1 MRGVPYGPP
10 DGGKGHGVEGGCF
23 CVGWPSPGR
32 SLLVSRPIFN
42 FFFTAQNFITNIYY
56 FHEIFPLWLFD
67 LQNTMLT
74 YFVCWGGGRKKR
86 WIKNSTTDPLCNFW
100 PQNVDLLN
108 HQADLLKMDFRQI
121 LLGLMGELIYH
132 ENKRFQVQ
140 GFRNVYFALHIAIC
154 STLQKVAV
162 AQCRLLFLITHCVR
176 FYASKT
182 KAVGMS
188 EWKIFVIR

>member
-1 MRGVPYGPP
+1 MWLKGMRGVPYGPP

-121 LLGLMGELIYH
+121 LLGLMGELIYCIM
-132 ENKRFQVQ
+132 KIKDFKYKKW
-140 GFRNVYFALHIAIC
+140 VY
-154 STLQKVAV
+154 
-162 AQCRLLFLITHCVR
+162 
-176 FYASKT
+176 
-182 KAVGMS
+182 
-188 EWKIFVIR
+188 